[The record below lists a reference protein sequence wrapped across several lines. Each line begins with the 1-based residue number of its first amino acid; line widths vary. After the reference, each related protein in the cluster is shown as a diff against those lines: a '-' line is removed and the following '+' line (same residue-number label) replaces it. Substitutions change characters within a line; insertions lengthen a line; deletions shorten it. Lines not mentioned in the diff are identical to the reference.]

1 MLNASAAKSSKASLP
16 AGWRATRYPRRHVCL
31 ASSVAP
37 AKSSIETLVMAVENG
52 KNQSAMSANK
62 RAVQSRLGSGNFLTQ
77 IIDLLRRYPDRRVA
91 ARTAACHMDADCP
104 PSMADSRLP
113 APSGL
118 D

>member
-52 KNQSAMSANK
+52 KNQSAMSATK
-62 RAVQSRLGSGNFLTQ
+62 SAVQSRLGSGNFLTQ
-77 IIDLLRRYPDRRVA
+77 IIDLLRRKGRAPINKCSPDIG
-91 ARTAACHMDADCP
+91 HHGGDF
-104 PSMADSRLP
+104 LI
-113 APSGL
+113 GEE
-118 D
+118 

>member
-77 IIDLLRRYPDRRVA
+77 LLDLLRLNRRAAITPRSPDIG
-91 ARTAACHMDADCP
+91 HHGGDF
-104 PSMADSRLP
+104 LI
-113 APSGL
+113 GE
-118 D
+118 